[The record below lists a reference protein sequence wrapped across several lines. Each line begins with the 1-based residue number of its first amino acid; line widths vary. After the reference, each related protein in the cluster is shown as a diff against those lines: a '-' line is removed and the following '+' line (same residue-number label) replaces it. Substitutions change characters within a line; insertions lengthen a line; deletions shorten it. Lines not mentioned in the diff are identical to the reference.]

1 MQMKSFDEC
10 EKVYSTYHGGTLCA
24 VMPLAFAFVCLA
36 AVSFTLSLFAEVLI
50 YGVRLLLTAA
60 MAPVA
65 CLPLLK
71 LALRQRHTKAGVC
84 SDGLVLQN
92 WRRQARFVPW
102 EMITALVENVERLPL
117 SGELWDDAEGGKYVL
132 AIHVRN
138 EQGIAGP
145 VWIALCG
152 FGSNIAVR
160 RDIENLRDEIIQ
172 HCGFTLASD
181 RKLGWLSLLWT
192 LNSMKRRIWKS
203 ASAGERARHETPMCG
218 TMMRYEGSEEGG
230 EEA

>member
-1 MQMKSFDEC
+1 MQMKTFDEC
-10 EKVYSTYHGGTLCA
+10 EKVYSTYHGGTLC
-24 VMPLAFAFVCLA
+24 VVTPLAFALVCLA
-36 AVSFTLSLFAEVLI
+36 AVSFTLSLFGEVLG

-60 MAPVA
+60 IAPVA

-92 WRRQARFVPW
+92 WRQRVSFVPW
-102 EMITALVENVERLPL
+102 ERITALVETVERLPL
-117 SGELWDDAEGGKYVL
+117 SGEMSDDAEGGKYVL

-181 RKLGWLSLLWT
+181 RKPGWLSLLWT
-192 LNSMKRRIWKS
+192 LNSMRRKTWRT
-203 ASAGERARHETPMCG
+203 AAGG
-218 TMMRYEGSEEGG
+218 
-230 EEA
+230 